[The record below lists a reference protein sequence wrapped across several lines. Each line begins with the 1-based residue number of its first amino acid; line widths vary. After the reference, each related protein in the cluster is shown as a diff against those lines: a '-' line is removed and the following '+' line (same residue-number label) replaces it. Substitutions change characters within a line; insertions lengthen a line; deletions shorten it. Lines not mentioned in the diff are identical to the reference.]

1 MRTVASRRW
10 MPFLKRLREAKAIFE
25 RGQQLCS
32 KNGQLYLWLRGSR
45 LNKADMVFVL
55 SVGGGD
61 AKKDISANLVGALD
75 YAQAMRA
82 VICGVVGRDGGYTAQ
97 VADACVLV
105 PVVNSSTITPHTESF
120 QAMIWHLLV
129 SHPKLRVAE
138 MKWESVQSQAKP

>member
-1 MRTVASRRW
+1 VQKFVETLVVARKRTDENGGKPKMDAV
-10 MPFLKRLREAKAIFE
+10 LKRLGEAKAIFE

-61 AKKDISANLVGALD
+61 AKKSISANLVGALD

-97 VADACVLV
+97 VADAGVLV
-105 PVVNSSTITPHTESF
+105 PVVNSLPLLPTPNPF
-120 QAMIWHLLV
+120 
-129 SHPKLRVAE
+129 
-138 MKWESVQSQAKP
+138 KP